1 MNSAQPATS
10 ARILDVQQLT
20 VHFTTSERKVEAVR
34 NLCLQVDRGE
44 TLAIV
49 GESGSGKSVSALAI
63 MRLVEHGG
71 GRIIGGRI
79 EFHRRDGSV
88 LELAQATQSAMRE
101 LRGADLAMIFQE
113 PMTSLNPV
121 FSVGEQIAES
131 IRLHQGKDGAEAR
144 AEALRML
151 ELVRIPESRR
161 VLGRFPHQLSGGMR
175 QRVMIAMA
183 LSCRPSLLIADEPT
197 TALDVTIQAQ
207 ILQLIRELQREM
219 RMGVIFITHDMGVV
233 AEIADRVLVMYAGE
247 RVEEGPS
254 ERIFAEPRHPY
265 TQALLSA
272 VPRLGAMR
280 GTDAPARFPLLG
292 QNGGPAPESKVSTP
306 SSSARKAPDDL
317 SVDRTTPGPLLAV
330 RNLTTRFDV
339 RTGIFGRV
347 TSRVHAVEQVSF
359 DLYAGETLALVG
371 ESGCG
376 KSTTGRSLLRLVDIA
391 GGEIEFDGRN
401 ITQLSG
407 KLLQVL
413 RRNIQVVFQ
422 DPYAS
427 LDPRLTVGY
436 TIMEPLL
443 VHRVATRAEAEHRV
457 AWLLE
462 RVGLLPE
469 HAQRYPHEF
478 SGGQRQRIAIARALA
493 LNPKIVIADESV
505 SALDVSIRAQIINLL
520 LDLQR
525 DLGISFLFISHDMA
539 VVERV
544 SHRVAVMY
552 LGQIVEIGP
561 RRAIFEDPRHAYTRA
576 LLSAVPIADPA
587 RRHLRRSLLAD
598 EMPSPIRAVGD
609 EPKIQPLQQ
618 VSPGHFVATHRISG
632 MY

>member
-1 MNSAQPATS
+1 M
-10 ARILDVQQLT
+10 
-20 VHFTTSERKVEAVR
+20 HFTTSERKVEAVR

-71 GRIIGGRI
+71 GRIIGGQI

-88 LELAQATQSAMRE
+88 LDMARATQSAMRE

-131 IRLHQGKDGAEAR
+131 IRLHQGKDRAEAR

-219 RMGVIFITHDMGVV
+219 QMGVIFITHDMGVV

-265 TQALLSA
+265 TRALLAA

-280 GTDAPARFPLLG
+280 GTDAPARFPLLA
-292 QNGGPAPESKVSTP
+292 QNDGPAAESKVSTP

-317 SVDRTTPGPLLAV
+317 SVDRANGSGPLLAV

-407 KLLQVL
+407 KRLQAL

-443 VHRVATRAEAEHRV
+443 VHRVATRAEAERRV

-609 EPKIQPLQQ
+609 EPEIQPLRQ